1 MRVVNNW
8 STRLCLEVIKHGN
21 GVPSICKSNRFFHVC
36 MLWQSSNERKLA
48 FVLIC
53 QIHELLSIFYD
64 SCCRLEVYF
73 LFFSISMQCSIPHS
87 LSTILFKKKHVNW
100 CRIILQGQEYLGHY
114 LNSLFVKVRWNVNFL
129 GWRIIL
135 SVQ

>member
-36 MLWQSSNERKLA
+36 MLWQSSNERSLLLCW
-48 FVLIC
+48 FVR
-53 QIHELLSIFYD
+53 YM
-64 SCCRLEVYF
+64 SCFQLFTTVAAGWKYISY
-73 LFFSISMQCSIPHS
+73 FFSISMQCSIPHS
-87 LSTILFKKKHVNW
+87 LKYYSFQEKHVNW